1 MIAGPESS
9 GRYCSCALPIC
20 ANSPDMSARSTG
32 SGPSSTWRKRAL
44 LCLVALSSVVG
55 ILAARPAQCAVVERV
70 VAVVG
75 EHAILL
81 SDLRSRAR
89 PFLLRIH
96 RELPPGAQR
105 TAAISQ
111 MYELLLDRM
120 VEEQLQQRAAN
131 KLRIVVSPQE
141 IDQAIARIAAQN
153 GLTSLQIVQEA
164 ARSGMNEAEYR
175 REIRRQL
182 LDAKMLNLRLQGRI
196 RITSSDL
203 EAAYGRIARD
213 ERKKLWFRAAWIVL
227 DAPHNNSTQSKR
239 ARALAERLVAQARR
253 GADFAELARA
263 HSTDDESRQ
272 HGGLLGKLRFGKL
285 PSAVDLATVGL
296 DVGEVSAPVRD
307 GDRIVIVKLLERQE
321 SSLPSFEE
329 ATEELNQRVYMEK
342 MNEARRHWLQ
352 GLRRTTHVEVRL

>member
-1 MIAGPESS
+1 MP
-9 GRYCSCALPIC
+9 
-20 ANSPDMSARSTG
+20 ARSMG
-32 SGPSSTWRKRAL
+32 RVWSSTRRKRAL
-44 LCLVALSSVVG
+44 SCLVALVCTAG
-55 ILAARPAQCAVVERV
+55 LLAVRPARSAVVERV

-81 SDLRSRAR
+81 SDLRARAR

-96 RELPPGAQR
+96 REIPPGARR

-111 MYELLLDRM
+111 MYKLLLGRM

-141 IDQAIARIAAQN
+141 IDQAIGRIAAQN
-153 GLTSLQIVQEA
+153 GLKPLQVVQEA

-196 RITSSDL
+196 RITPSDL
-203 EAAYGRIARD
+203 KAAYTRIARD

-227 DAPHNNSTQSKR
+227 DAPRNRRSASNR
-239 ARALAERLVAQARR
+239 ARALAEQLVAQARR

-263 HSTDDESRQ
+263 HSDDEQSRK
-272 HGGLLGKLRFGKL
+272 HGGLLGKIRPGTL
-285 PSAVDLATVGL
+285 PHAVDIATMGL
-296 DVGEVSAPVRD
+296 DVGEVSAPLRN
-307 GDRIVIVKLLERQE
+307 GDQIVIVKLLERQE

-329 ATEELNQRVYMEK
+329 AAEELHQRVYMEK
-342 MNEARRHWLQ
+342 MNKARRHWLE

>member
-1 MIAGPESS
+1 M
-9 GRYCSCALPIC
+9 R
-20 ANSPDMSARSTG
+20 ARSPAGTLKSIWRTG
-32 SGPSSTWRKRAL
+32 L
-44 LCLVALSSVVG
+44 LSCLLALSCSIVL
-55 ILAARPAQCAVVERV
+55 LAAPPARGAVVERV

-81 SDLRSRAR
+81 SELRARAR

-96 RELPPGAQR
+96 SQIPPGAQR
-105 TAAISQ
+105 TAAVSQ
-111 MYELLLDRM
+111 MYELLLERM
-120 VEEQLQQRAAN
+120 VDEQLQQRAAN
-131 KLRIVVSPQE
+131 KLHVVVSPQE

-196 RITSSDL
+196 RITPSDL
-203 EAAYGRIARD
+203 KTAYLKIARD

-227 DAPHNNSTQSKR
+227 DAPRSSQTRSRR
-239 ARALAERLVAQARR
+239 ARTLAERVVAQARS
-253 GADFAELARA
+253 GADFAGLARA
-263 HSTDDESRQ
+263 HSNDDASRE
-272 HGGLLGKLRFGKL
+272 HGGLLGRLRFGKL
-285 PSAVDLATVGL
+285 PSAADQAALGL
-296 DVGEVSAPVRD
+296 NVGEVSAPVRD
-307 GDRIVIVKLLERQE
+307 GDRIVIIKLLERQG

-342 MNEARRHWLQ
+342 MNEARRHWLE
-352 GLRRTTHVEVRL
+352 GLRRTTHVDVRL